1 VILASDINICGV
13 VRDNGACGV
22 YRISQPLRLLN
33 ELDGYDVALGGVDC
47 PDSDLYQILQDA
59 DVVFIPRAASTR
71 MLELIDLLQGHQ
83 INGVKAP
90 KRVIID
96 QDDNI
101 FHLNPLSP
109 HYRDMGVEDVTVSVD
124 GQEVQIWKD
133 GTCEFDIARNK
144 EKTECAKACLRKA
157 DAVTTTT
164 QELADF
170 YSEYNKNVYVLPN
183 LLDFRMWKPK
193 KFVNDGI
200 TRLTWHGGASHY
212 HDLVEIAPMIRNV
225 LKRNKKLKLEV
236 CGQEFKGL
244 FKDVRKGQHEHH
256 GWVHTLAHPYK
267 QALMDSDIAIIP
279 LKDDLFNRCKSA
291 IKWIEYSSLKVP
303 CVMKN
308 IPPYSE
314 VVEHGIT
321 GMLYNSIEEAETYLE
336 YLIAN
341 PVARGKMGKN
351 AYNEVHANHN
361 AKDQIKLWGDVVTK
375 VMEG

>member
-341 PVARGKMGKN
+341 PAARGKMGKN
-351 AYNEVHANHN
+351 AYNEVHANHD